1 MERKQLWR
9 RMLASLL
16 LLSSVFAL
24 VQAEQLIVEEKSGG
38 KTAYDLGTSPVLTY
52 QGNVLVLK
60 TSEAS
65 AEFQIP
71 DLAMYYFKEG
81 SPTDVESLA
90 SEGMD
95 IVYLSDNV
103 LYIKN
108 FAPQTLVQVFSVVGV
123 SLGDYRTSDE
133 GALTIDLS
141 NRPNGVYMIKSN
153 LSTIKIVKK

>member
-1 MERKQLWR
+1 
-9 RMLASLL
+9 
-16 LLSSVFAL
+16 
-24 VQAEQLIVEEKSGG
+24 
-38 KTAYDLGTSPVLTY
+38 
-52 QGNVLVLK
+52 
-60 TSEAS
+60 
-65 AEFQIP
+65 
-71 DLAMYYFKEG
+71 LAMYYFKEG

-90 SEGMD
+90 SEVMGL
-95 IVYLSDNV
+95 VYLSDNV

-133 GALTIDLS
+133 GALKIDLS